1 MGSESDGTSGST
13 NGSAT
18 GAASIRRMLER
29 PKAGGEVVV
38 RGWLRTV
45 RHAKGVSFL
54 DVNDGSCMDG
64 LQVVANPETEGFE
77 DVVRALSTGCAV
89 EARGEL
95 VDSPGK
101 GQRYEVHASAVAL
114 VGDAG
119 EGYPLQ
125 KKRHSFEFLRTIAH
139 LRPRTNTIGAVL
151 RVRNAASMAIH
162 DFFQQEEFV
171 YLHTPIVTAS
181 DAEGAGEMFRV
192 TTLPLGDP
200 PRDEAGAVDD
210 AADFFGRPTYLTVSG
225 QLEAEIGALALSRV
239 YTFGPTFRAE
249 NSNTARHLAEFW
261 MVEPEAAFY
270 DLGDLA
276 DLAERFLKFVFARV
290 LDRCADD
297 MAFFEKRIESEAITR
312 MRRVIDEP
320 FERIPYREA
329 ISILE
334 GSGQAFEFP
343 IRFGADLQSEHERWL
358 TEQHVGRPVVVTD
371 WPADIKAFY
380 MYRNDDGE
388 TVAAMDV
395 LVGGVGEII
404 GGSQREHRADVLEGT
419 IRAQGLDPADYWWYL
434 DLRRYGSVPHAGFG
448 LGFERIVQ
456 FMTGM
461 ANIRDVIPFPR
472 VPGQAEF

>member
-1 MGSESDGTSGST
+1 MST
-13 NGSAT
+13 E
-18 GAASIRRMLER
+18 SIRSLLNRET
-29 PKAGGEVVV
+29 AGGEGLV

-54 DVNDGSCMDG
+54 DVSDGSCMEG
-64 LQVVANPETEGFE
+64 MQVVASPETEGYE
-77 DVVRALSTGCAV
+77 SVVRSLATGAAV
-89 EARGEL
+89 EARGSV

-101 GQRYEVHASAVAL
+101 GQRFELHASEVVL
-114 VGDAG
+114 VGAAG
-119 EGYPLQ
+119 EDYPLQ

-162 DFFQQEEFV
+162 EFFQREEFF

-200 PRDEAGAVDD
+200 PRDEQGAVDD
-210 AADFFGRPTYLTVSG
+210 TKDFFGRPTFLTVSG

-270 DLGDLA
+270 DLSDLA
-276 DLAERFLKFVFARV
+276 DLSERFLKSVFRDV
-290 LDRCADD
+290 LDRCEDD
-297 MAFFEKRIESEAITR
+297 MAFFEKRIESQAIER
-312 MRRVIDEP
+312 MKTVIEKP

-329 ISILE
+329 IAILE
-334 GSGQAFEFP
+334 RSGESFEFP
-343 IRFGADLQSEHERWL
+343 VGFGLDLQSEHERWL
-358 TEQHVGRPVVVTD
+358 TEQHVGCPVVVTD
-371 WPADIKAFY
+371 WPASIKAFY
-380 MYRNDDGE
+380 MYRNDDE
-388 TVAAMDV
+388 QTVAAMDV

-404 GGSQREHRADVLEGT
+404 GGSQREHRLEVLEGT
-419 IRAQGLDPADYWWYL
+419 IRGQGLDPDDYWWYL
-434 DLRRYGSVPHAGFG
+434 DLRRFGSVPHAGFG

>member
-1 MGSESDGTSGST
+1 MAVE
-13 NGSAT
+13 
-18 GAASIRRMLER
+18 SIRSMLRR
-29 PKAGGEVVV
+29 PAAGGAGLVQ
-38 RGWLRTV
+38 GWLRTV
-45 RHAKGVSFL
+45 RHGKEVSFL
-54 DVNDGSCMDG
+54 DVSDGSCMDG
-64 LQVVANPETEGFE
+64 MQVVANPDTVGFE
-77 DVVRALSTGCAV
+77 SVVRHLATGCAISAEGEVV
-89 EARGEL
+89 E
-95 VDSPGK
+95 SPGQ
-101 GQRYEVHASAVAL
+101 GQRFELHATKVEL

-162 DFFQQEEFV
+162 EFFQREEFL

-192 TTLPLGDP
+192 TTLPPGEAPRGD
-200 PRDEAGAVDD
+200 EGEVDFSG
-210 AADFFGRPTYLTVSG
+210 DFFGRPTYLTVSG

-261 MVEPEAAFY
+261 MVEPEAAFC
-270 DLGDLA
+270 DLAGLA
-276 DLAERFLKFVFARV
+276 DLAERFLKSVFNDV
-290 LDRCADD
+290 LDRCEDD
-297 MAFFEKRIESEAITR
+297 MAFFAKRVESQAIER
-312 MRRVIDEP
+312 MKTVIDRP

-334 GSGQAFEFP
+334 RSGEKFEFP
-343 IRFGADLQSEHERWL
+343 VGMGLDLQSEHERWL
-358 TEQHVGRPVVVTD
+358 TEQHVGCPVVVTD
-371 WPADIKAFY
+371 WPASIKAFY
-380 MYRNDDGE
+380 MYRNDDDE

-395 LVGGVGEII
+395 LLGGVGEII
-404 GGSQREHRADVLEGT
+404 GGSQREHRLSILEDT
-419 IRAQGLDPADYWWYL
+419 IRAQGLDPDDYWWYL
-434 DLRRYGSVPHAGFG
+434 DLRRFGSVPHAGFG

-461 ANIRDVIPFPR
+461 ANIRDVSPFPR
-472 VPGQAEF
+472 APGQAEF

>member
-1 MGSESDGTSGST
+1 MGVE
-13 NGSAT
+13 
-18 GAASIRRMLER
+18 SIRGMLGR
-29 PKAGGEVVV
+29 PTAGDAGRVQ
-38 RGWLRTV
+38 GWLRTV
-45 RHAKGVSFL
+45 RHAKEVSFL

-64 LQVVANPETEGFE
+64 LQVVANSETEGF
-77 DVVRALSTGCAV
+77 DTVVRQLSTGCAV
-89 EARGEL
+89 RAEGVV

-101 GQRYEVHASAVAL
+101 GQRYELHATKVEL
-114 VGDAG
+114 VGDVA

-151 RVRNAASMAIH
+151 RIRNAASMAIH
-162 DFFQQEEFV
+162 NFFQNEEFF

-192 TTLPLGDP
+192 TTLPPGV
-200 PRDEAGAVDD
+200 DERKEDGSID
-210 AADFFGRPTYLTVSG
+210 ASKDFFGRPTFLTVSG

-249 NSNTARHLAEFW
+249 NSNTTRHLAEFW

-270 DLGDLA
+270 DLEDLA
-276 DLAERFLKFVFARV
+276 DLAERFLKSVFADV
-290 LDRCADD
+290 LDRCEDD
-297 MAFFEKRIESEAITR
+297 MAFFEKRIESHAISR
-312 MRRVIDEP
+312 MRTVIDEP

-329 ISILE
+329 IRILE
-334 GSGQAFEFP
+334 GCGEKFEFP
-343 IRFGADLQSEHERWL
+343 VGQGLDLQSEHERWL
-358 TEQHVGRPVVVTD
+358 TEKHVGRPIVVTD
-371 WPADIKAFY
+371 WPASIKAFY
-380 MYRNDDGE
+380 MYRNDDEE

-395 LVGGVGEII
+395 LLGGVGEII
-404 GGSQREHRADVLEGT
+404 GGSQREHRLDVLEGA
-419 IRAQGLDPADYWWYL
+419 IRAQGLDPDDYWWYL

-461 ANIRDVIPFPR
+461 ANIRDISPFPR
-472 VPGQAEF
+472 APGSAEF

>member
-1 MGSESDGTSGST
+1 MGGSDE
-13 NGSAT
+13 
-18 GAASIRRMLER
+18 SIRAMLAREQ
-29 PKAGGEVVV
+29 AGGRGVV

-54 DVNDGSCMDG
+54 DVSDGSCMAG
-64 LQVVANPETEGFE
+64 MQVVASPETEGY
-77 DVVRALSTGCAV
+77 DPVVRELSTGSAV
-89 EARGEL
+89 EAEGEV

-101 GQRYEVHASAVAL
+101 GQRFELHATKVTL
-114 VGDAG
+114 VGEAG
-119 EGYPLQ
+119 DDYPLQ

-151 RVRNAASMAIH
+151 RVRNAAAMAIH
-162 DFFQQEEFV
+162 EFFQREEFV
-171 YLHTPIVTAS
+171 YLHTPIITAS

-192 TTLPLGDP
+192 TSLPLGDP
-200 PRDEAGAVDD
+200 PRDVQGAVDD
-210 AADFFGRPTYLTVSG
+210 AQDFFGRPTFLTVSG

-261 MVEPEAAFY
+261 MVEPEAAFCN
-270 DLGDLA
+270 LEGLA
-276 DLAERFLKFVFARV
+276 DLAERFLKSVFQDV
-290 LDRCADD
+290 LDRCEED
-297 MAFFEKRIESEAITR
+297 MAFFEKRVESQAITR
-312 MRRVIDEP
+312 MRTVVDEP

-329 ISILE
+329 VGILE
-334 GSGQAFEFP
+334 RSGQAFEFP
-343 IRFGADLQSEHERWL
+343 VGFGLDLQSEHERWL
-358 TEQHVGRPVVVTD
+358 TEQHVGRPVIVTD
-371 WPADIKAFY
+371 WPAAIKAFY

-388 TVAAMDV
+388 TVGALDV

-404 GGSQREHRADVLEGT
+404 GGSQREHRHGVLEET
-419 IRAQGLDPADYWWYL
+419 IRGQGLDPADYWWYL
-434 DLRRYGSVPHAGFG
+434 DLRRFGSVPHAGFG

>member
-1 MGSESDGTSGST
+1 M
-13 NGSAT
+13 AT
-18 GAASIRRMLER
+18 DSIRGMLARER
-29 PKAGGEVVV
+29 AGGEVVV

-45 RHAKGVSFL
+45 RHGKGVSFL
-54 DVNDGSCMDG
+54 DVSDGSCMDG
-64 LQVVANPETEGFE
+64 LQVVANDQTTGFE
-77 DVVRALSTGCAV
+77 DVVRGLATGCSV

-101 GQRYEVHASAVAL
+101 GQRYEVHAQEVVL
-114 VGDAG
+114 VGEAG
-119 EGYPLQ
+119 DDYPLQ

-151 RVRNAASMAIH
+151 RVRNAAAMAIH
-162 DFFQQEEFV
+162 DFFQREEFL

-200 PRDEAGAVDD
+200 PRDEGGRVDD
-210 AADFFGRPTYLTVSG
+210 AQDFFGRPTFLTVSG

-261 MVEPEAAFY
+261 MIEPEAAFY
-270 DLGDLA
+270 TLDDLA
-276 DLAERFLKFVFARV
+276 DLAERFLKSVFQDV
-290 LDRCADD
+290 LDRCEDD
-297 MAFFEKRIESEAITR
+297 MAFFAKRIESEAITR
-312 MRRVIDEP
+312 MRTVIDEP
-320 FERIPYREA
+320 FERIPYREVV
-329 ISILE
+329 SILE
-334 GSGQAFEFP
+334 GSGQSFEFP
-343 IRFGADLQSEHERWL
+343 VGFGLDLQSEHERWL

-371 WPADIKAFY
+371 WPASIKAFY
-380 MYRNDDGE
+380 MYRNDDQE

-404 GGSQREHRADVLEGT
+404 GGSQREHRLDVLERT
-419 IRAQGLDPADYWWYL
+419 IRAQGLEPDDYWWYL
-434 DLRRYGSVPHAGFG
+434 DLRRFGSVPHAGFG